1 MYWKVGLSCRQCGYS
16 RELKFMDGP
25 GVERITELPCPNC
38 GKPVEVQY
46 AHMFPM
52 TCEYCER
59 WGYWVDQDYWC
70 RDGIHGRYPGP
81 CDLWRLRRVL
91 DEQ

>member
-25 GVERITELPCPNC
+25 GVERITELPCLNC

-52 TCEYCER
+52 TCDYCE
-59 WGYWVDQDYWC
+59 YQA
-70 RDGIHGRYPGP
+70 GRRCEKGNTQLSKAT
-81 CDLWRLRRVL
+81 CTLWELRRSL